1 MNSAPQ
7 KDVIYIDVEDDIT
20 AIIGKLKESKKSIVA
35 LVPPKRIGVLQSAVN
50 LRLLARAASQND
62 KRLVIITGNTA
73 LSSLAASAK
82 IPVAKNLQSKPELG
96 EIAALDIDN
105 GEEIIDGAQL
115 PVGEHARQASM
126 GDEDIEAASAMG
138 AAAITGVN
146 EQQAEGAASIS
157 KRRKSKVPNFD
168 TFRKKL
174 FIGGAL
180 GAILIAFFVWAI
192 WFAPHATVYL
202 STRTT
207 NASVSQQVTLG
218 TDLTTEASK
227 TTIKAEAKTS
237 TEKISIPFDAT
248 GEKNVGE
255 KATAEVEFSQQSLGE
270 RTVPAGTKLESESG
284 LIFVTDSEVIVPA
297 STIGPGCFPT
307 ACPGVATVEVTASGA
322 GEEYNGVSGN
332 LDGAGSGI
340 EASFTGSS
348 SGGTDKIVGAVKKSD
363 LDKAKQQIDDNIDEE
378 VARQELSKQF
388 GEGYFVIADS
398 FQADT
403 SKLASSV
410 KVDGEAKDGKA
421 ALEGDVTYTLYAVS
435 KVELDKYL
443 EEVVAQQ
450 IDNPDEQKIY
460 SNGIDQATFT
470 NVKYNGKSLT
480 AALTASGEIGPKID
494 ESEVRKIATGKNF
507 GEIQQALES
516 ITGVDSVD
524 TQLSPF
530 WVTRAPENADK
541 ISVEFRLN
549 E

>member
-20 AIIGKLKESKKSIVA
+20 AIIGKLKESNKSIVA

-50 LRLLARAASQND
+50 LRLLARAANQND

-126 GDEDIEAASAMG
+126 GDDDIEAASAMG

-146 EQQAEGAASIS
+146 EQQAEGVARAS
-157 KRRKSKVPNFD
+157 KRPKSKVPNFD

-180 GAILIAFFVWAI
+180 GAILITFFVWAI

-218 TDLTTEASK
+218 ADLTTEASK

-248 GEKNVGE
+248 GEKNIGD
-255 KATAEVEFSQQSLGE
+255 KATGTVTFSTGSIFALGTE
-270 RTVPAGTKLESESG
+270 IPAGTEISSDAGMIYLTDED
-284 LIFVTDSEVIVPA
+284 VTISLSNYTGAPVGI
-297 STIGPGCFPT
+297 T
-307 ACPGVATVEVTASGA
+307 AKDRGADYNGASGSA
-322 GEEYNGVSGN
+322 
-332 LDGAGSGI
+332 DGAPSGI
-340 EASFTGSS
+340 SAEITEET
-348 SGGTDKIVGAVKKSD
+348 SGGTDKVAPIVTSKD
-363 LDKAKQQIDDNIDEE
+363 LDKAKQQIDDNIDEA
-378 VARQELSKQF
+378 VAKQELSKQF
-388 GEGYFVIADS
+388 GEGYIVIADS
-398 FQADT
+398 FRTDT
-403 SKLASSV
+403 DKLKSSV

-435 KVELDKYL
+435 KAELDKYL
-443 EEVVAQQ
+443 EEVVSQQ

-470 NVKYNGKSLT
+470 NVKYDGKSLT

-494 ESEVRKIATGKNF
+494 ESEVRQVAAGKNF